1 MQSTG
6 VSQASKKNP
15 DSCQALWTMSLLL
28 LLVLPLF
35 LMATEAGAAKISFEP
50 NELNATVAPGEVVTV
65 PVAVTL
71 DDTTAPNS
79 YASFSLSRVDGTL
92 DPKWINGQLY
102 VSLNSWY
109 KTRQVPFLV
118 KVPANAKGGK
128 YKSVFRTVWLRS
140 NEQVDPVDLV
150 INVEVGETFTCNQIP
165 LFSDMSSAEETINVR
180 NNKEVAIDLSGS
192 VSSPDGCGPVNA
204 WFVLTDEYGEL
215 DQDQE
220 RVDLEIK
227 DEGTFSVSVPMVASR
242 KGNDK
247 DGRLYTVKFFAE
259 NDAGVGES
267 PETSVVVLH
276 DNGKKRGHDS
286 KK

>member
-1 MQSTG
+1 MKTTG
-6 VSQASKKNP
+6 VEQTRKKTP
-15 DSCQALWTMSLLL
+15 DSSRAFRAMNLLL

-50 NELNATVAPGEVVTV
+50 NELTATLAPGETVIVPVTV
-65 PVAVTL
+65 SLA
-71 DDTTAPNS
+71 DTTAPNS
-79 YASFSLSRVDGTL
+79 YASFSLSHVDGTL
-92 DPKWINGQLY
+92 DPAWINGQVY

-109 KTRQVPFLV
+109 KTRQVPFQV

-140 NEQVDPVDLV
+140 NEQVPPADLV
-150 INVEVGETFTCNQIP
+150 INVEVSGDCQSPT
-165 LFSDMSSAEETINVR
+165 FSDITSAEKTINAR
-180 NNKEVAIDLSGS
+180 NNKEVAIDLSGIIS
-192 VSSPDGCGPVNA
+192 TTDGCDIVKA
-204 WFVLTDEYGEL
+204 WFELTDEYDEL
-215 DQDQE
+215 DHTE
-220 RVDLEIK
+220 DLVIN
-227 DEGTFSVSVPMVASR
+227 DDGAFSVAVPMVASR
-242 KGNDK
+242 KGEDK

-276 DNGKKRGHDS
+276 DNGKKKGYDS